1 MLPAKIAIIGS
12 ADPTRNVTTEN
23 PNPEFPYK
31 PPVDTELARRMAK
44 AIGGE
49 IARQGCRLLVYDS
62 DNKFIEGEAVSG
74 FVEAAAGK
82 TGSIVVRQ
90 PQTQAPTLFPEEQD
104 AKHRALFDRRVDA
117 SEHWEVSFYR
127 SIADDAD
134 GVILIGGANSVLIAG
149 QVAIGARVPL
159 VALEKSGGS
168 ASSVW
173 KSIRPD
179 VDLATSEEH
188 SRMALDLTP
197 EAVTRWVTAL
207 LDQRQRRL
215 RVETK
220 EIRSHASIAIA
231 MFVVALVCAFA
242 GHLYPLKWG
251 ALPTAL
257 LLFSTLLGGGSGA
270 AIRMVF
276 ERRYGVG
283 ALVTPSLMVTLGL
296 GMISGGLAGLL
307 YIVSQPGDVVLTE
320 NSALRLISIVT
331 VVAVVAGL
339 TAETVF
345 RKLLGVDVV
354 RTQALAV
361 QQSATPPKP

>member
-1 MLPAKIAIIGS
+1 MANSIG
-12 ADPTRNVTTEN
+12 A
-23 PNPEFPYK
+23 
-31 PPVDTELARRMAK
+31 
-44 AIGGE
+44 E
-49 IARQGCRLLVYDS
+49 IARRGCRLLVYDS

-74 FVEAAAGK
+74 FAGAAQG
-82 TGSIVVRQ
+82 TRGSIVVRQ
-90 PQTQAPTLFPEEQD
+90 PQTREPKLFPEEATKPD
-104 AKHRALFDRRVDA
+104 LFERRVDTNDQ
-117 SEHWEVSFYR
+117 WEVSFYR

-134 GVILIGGANSVLIAG
+134 GVVLIGGANSVLIAG

-159 VALEKSGGS
+159 VALEKSGGA

-173 KSIRPD
+173 RSLRPE
-179 VDLATSEEH
+179 VDLPTLDEH
-188 SRMALDLTP
+188 ARMAHGLTP
-197 EAVTRWVTAL
+197 DAVSRWVASL
-207 LDQRQRRL
+207 LDQRKRRF

-220 EIRSHASIAIA
+220 EIRSHALIAIA
-231 MFVVALVCAFA
+231 MFVFALVLAFA
-242 GHLYPLKWG
+242 GHLFPLAQAG
-251 ALPTAL
+251 LPLWL

-283 ALVTPSLMVTLGL
+283 PLVTPSITVTLGL

-307 YIVSQPGDVVLTE
+307 YIVSQPGDVIL
-320 NSALRLISIVT
+320 NQASALRLISIVT

-354 RTQALAV
+354 RTQAIAV
-361 QQSATPPKP
+361 QESPSSRTP

>member
-1 MLPAKIAIIGS
+1 MLPPKIAIIGS
-12 ADPTRNVTTEN
+12 ADPTRNVTREN
-23 PNPEFPYK
+23 PTPDFPYE
-31 PPVDTELARRMAK
+31 PPVNTELARQMANL
-44 AIGGE
+44 IGAE
-49 IARQGCRLLVYDS
+49 IARRGCRLLVYDS

-74 FVEAAAGK
+74 FLKAAKG
-82 TGSIVVRQ
+82 TPGSIVVRQ
-90 PQTQAPTLFPEEQD
+90 PQTREPKLFPEEATQPE
-104 AKHRALFDRRVDA
+104 LFERRVDTTDQ
-117 SEHWEVSFYR
+117 WEVSFYR

-134 GVILIGGANSVLIAG
+134 GVVLIGGASSVLIAG

-159 VALEKSGGS
+159 VALEKSGGA

-173 KSIRPD
+173 RSLRPE
-179 VDLATSEEH
+179 VDLPTLDEH
-188 SRMALDLTP
+188 ARMAHGLTP
-197 EAVTRWVTAL
+197 EAVGRWVSAV
-207 LDQRQRRL
+207 LDQRGRRF

-220 EIRSHASIAIA
+220 EIRSHALIAIA
-231 MFVVALVCAFA
+231 MFVFALVLAFA
-242 GHLYPLKWG
+242 GHLFPLAQLG
-251 ALPTAL
+251 LPLWL

-283 ALVTPSLMVTLGL
+283 PLVTPSIMVTLGL

-307 YIVSQPGDVVLTE
+307 YIVSQPGDVILTQ

-354 RTQALAV
+354 RTQALAA
-361 QQSATPPKP
+361 QESTSRTP